1 MLRGLADAGV
11 GVVGVPGGLQ
21 LGGDARGEPVA
32 GADRGDQSA
41 GDQFAEGGVGV
52 GVADQGG
59 QVRLVR
65 HLPAERDGEPQG
77 GAGGGAEPGGEQRG
91 GRGGLAEGGQ
101 RDLVA
106 VGGVVGRLVGPY
118 VLEDAELVDGA
129 GAGPQPVALAQQGAR
144 LDEAQRQA
152 LGLEPQVPRPGGLLV
167 GEGAADGV
175 PEQVE
180 SCRAVEAR
188 QLDVLDAGVGG
199 GVGHVRGGGEQEGA
213 LGGGVQQFVE
223 GGPAELQVVQDDDGA
238 DLADALQQFVPVGAV
253 QGRVEDRVEEVVEEV
268 VGAAAVAVEA
278 DHSVG
283 REIGAV
289 LRDDVEQPGAAGA
302 AGADESHGAASGEQ
316 PYQRLP
322 LVLTGQQGQRRLR
335 GARGDG
341 RGGGTLHLG
350 ALGLGEP
357 AGAGGPLGGRAG
369 LDLAAVD
376 GVDGQQEVPGDELH
390 RAGGHGRVL
399 SEVGG
404 EGFPG
409 RALARRVAAVAVL
422 LGSRVVRVHRS

>member
-1 MLRGLADAGV
+1 M
-11 GVVGVPGGLQ
+11 
-21 LGGDARGEPVA
+21 
-32 GADRGDQSA
+32 
-41 GDQFAEGGVGV
+41 
-52 GVADQGG
+52 
-59 QVRLVR
+59 
-65 HLPAERDGEPQG
+65 
-77 GAGGGAEPGGEQRG
+77 
-91 GRGGLAEGGQ
+91 
-101 RDLVA
+101 
-106 VGGVVGRLVGPY
+106 
-118 VLEDAELVDGA
+118 
-129 GAGPQPVALAQQGAR
+129 
-144 LDEAQRQA
+144 
-152 LGLEPQVPRPGGLLV
+152 
-167 GEGAADGV
+167 

-289 LRDDVEQPGAAGA
+289 LGDDVEQPGAAGA
-302 AGADESHGAASGEQ
+302 AGADESHGAAAGEQ

-335 GARGDG
+335 GARGT
-341 RGGGTLHLG
+341 GGAAARSTSARSGSVSL
-350 ALGLGEP
+350 P
-357 AGAGGPLGGRAG
+357 GRAG
-369 LDLAAVD
+369 RSA
-376 GVDGQQEVPGDELH
+376 GGQGSISLPSTGLTVSRKSPETSCTV
-390 RAGGHGRVL
+390 RAGTGACCPK
-399 SEVGG
+399 SEVRIPW
-404 EGFPG
+404 EGAG
-409 RALARRVAAVAVL
+409 AARRRRGRTPRVPC
-422 LGSRVVRVHRS
+422 GSGP